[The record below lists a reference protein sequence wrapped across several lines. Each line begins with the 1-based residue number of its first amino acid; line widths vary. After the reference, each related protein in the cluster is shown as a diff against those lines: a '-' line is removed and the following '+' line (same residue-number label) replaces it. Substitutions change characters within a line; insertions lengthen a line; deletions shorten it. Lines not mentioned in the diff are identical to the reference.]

1 MPARVTEVRIDGMR
15 CFSDFSLRTPG
26 LVVLIG
32 ENGVGKSTVVEACE
46 LLRRTTDSQFT
57 TAVGGVHGGVR
68 SLLRHGVN
76 RLSLGVSIEGL
87 LGSSKADYRIAL
99 AREGGRLVIV
109 DEQLVW
115 DGSVVGSRGSTTS
128 ILDFKDGN
136 VSRQQSP
143 SGESTFFSYVL
154 QYPEIHPMR
163 AIRDAL
169 LGIEVFPPLP
179 VTARWASEGGPGSL
193 VRLEQNASLE
203 RRVGRFGSNLP
214 GALLELRNEPAR
226 WERYLMLVRAGLG
239 EEIENIVIGPG
250 DTPLLTFGIK
260 YRGDPLPVTSE
271 SLSDGT
277 VCVLTLLAILE
288 LRPPNRS
295 LLVFDEP
302 ELHLHPSVIALL
314 ADRFEAAGTDQSVVV
329 STHADRFLDALR
341 DPHRSAV
348 VLERSATGSRQV
360 ELDPDRLKT
369 WLGRYAGL
377 GEIRRAGHLEDVKAA
392 S

>member
-1 MPARVTEVRIDGMR
+1 MR
-15 CFSDFSLRTPG
+15 CFSGFSLKTPG

-46 LLRRTTDSQFT
+46 LLRRTTDSQFA
-57 TAVGGVHGGVR
+57 TAVGGAHGGVR
-68 SLLRHGVN
+68 ALLRHGVN
-76 RLSLGVSIEGL
+76 RLTLGVSFDGL
-87 LGSSKADYRIAL
+87 LGASTAHYDISL

-115 DGSVVGSRGSTTS
+115 NGSVVGSRGSTTS
-128 ILDFKDGN
+128 ILDFKDGTP
-136 VSRQQSP
+136 SRQQPP

-154 QYPEIHPMR
+154 NYPETHPMR

-169 LGIEVFPPLP
+169 FGIEVFPPLP
-179 VTARWASEGGPGSL
+179 VTARWASEGGPASL

-214 GALLELRNEPAR
+214 GALLELRNEPAQ

-239 EEIENIVIGPG
+239 EEIENIVISPA
-250 DTPLLTFGIK
+250 DTPQLTFGLK
-260 YRGDPLPVTSE
+260 YQGDPTPVTSE

-277 VCVLTLLAILE
+277 VSILALLAILE

-302 ELHLHPSVIALL
+302 ELHLHPSVVALL
-314 ADRFEAAGTDQSVVV
+314 ADRFEAAAVDQRIVV

-341 DPHRSAV
+341 EPQQSAV
-348 VLERSATGSRQV
+348 VLERSPTGSRQV
-360 ELDPDRLKT
+360 PLDADRLKT
-369 WLGRYAGL
+369 WLRRYAGL
-377 GEIRRAGHLEDVKAA
+377 GEIRRSGHLEDVKAA